1 MGRLIRS
8 ISLWILLSVACAAL
22 FARQAYATELW
33 ANTLPALNEGLASGA
48 LPPTG
53 LYGIYDSYWA
63 SFRVY
68 GNSSKSTSESV
79 DALIQVPTLLWVPGN
94 KIFGGRYAAAIALPF
109 DYTNVKA
116 PGVAALSDNGHW
128 GTFNTVLAP
137 VMISWQ
143 LPHDLSLRTDLA
155 VAFDDASSTPGHPP
169 TGGGAPSGNG
179 FWSLEPD
186 VGISWLHD
194 GWNVSAGMQYAYN
207 FKDGKTQ
214 YTSGQ
219 QLSGTYTLT
228 KTMGKWT
235 LGVGA
240 YSINQISADSGSGAL
255 AAGCA
260 SRRGCRIEAYGAGP
274 IVGYQFGGLN
284 VLLNYTASIYT
295 RNYLGGNIFNV
306 RFIFPLN

>member
-1 MGRLIRS
+1 MERSVRYIRQ
-8 ISLWILLSVACAAL
+8 WIFWGALCAAL
-22 FARQAYATELW
+22 SARQSCAAELW
-33 ANTLPALNEGLASGA
+33 ANTPAALNEGLVSGA

-68 GNSSKSTSESV
+68 DNSSKSTPERV
-79 DALIQVPTLLWVPGN
+79 DALIEVPTLLWVPGN
-94 KIFGGRYAAAIALPF
+94 KILGGSYAAAVAFPF
-109 DYTNVKA
+109 DFTNVKV

-137 VMISWQ
+137 FMISWQ
-143 LPHDLSLRTDLA
+143 LPHDLHVRADLA
-155 VAFDDASSTPGHPP
+155 ISFDDASSTPGHPP
-169 TGGGAPSGNG
+169 SGGGAPSGNG
-179 FWSLEPD
+179 FWSVEPD

-194 GWNVSAGMQYAYN
+194 GWNVSAGIQYAYN
-207 FKDGKTQ
+207 FRDGKTQ

-219 QLSGTYTLT
+219 QLSGTYTVT
-228 KTMGKWT
+228 KTIGNWT

-240 YSINQISADSGSGAL
+240 YSINQITNDEGAGAL

-260 SRRGCRIEAYGAGP
+260 SRGGCRIEAYGAGP
-274 IVGYQFGGLN
+274 LVGYQFGNFN
-284 VLLNYTASIYT
+284 VLFNYTASIYT

-306 RFIFPLN
+306 RFIFPLG